1 MRINVR
7 FVSFNMHII
16 VCEASDEMDVQVALE
31 MKVSANRK
39 ERDVMSCHIQQVG
52 ILFQISRT
60 WAHWPR

>member
-1 MRINVR
+1 
-7 FVSFNMHII
+7 MHII

-52 ILFQISRT
+52 ILFSNLQNMGALASLSLRPLSRM
-60 WAHWPR
+60 AL